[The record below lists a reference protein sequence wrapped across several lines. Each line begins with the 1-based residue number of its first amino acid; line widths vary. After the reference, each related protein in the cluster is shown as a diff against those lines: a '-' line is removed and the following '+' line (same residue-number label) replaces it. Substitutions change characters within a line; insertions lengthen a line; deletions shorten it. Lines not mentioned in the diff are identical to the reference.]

1 MTETSMHEHRPSK
14 TYGKHLPKRKNQ
26 TGESDYI
33 DNAAVFS
40 ALSKV
45 KDGLKC
51 HGKKDSLL
59 VALG

>member
-14 TYGKHLPKRKNQ
+14 TYGKPLPKRKNQ

-40 ALSKV
+40 ALSQV
-45 KDGLKC
+45 K
-51 HGKKDSLL
+51 
-59 VALG
+59 A